1 MKPTALKEPF
11 NSSRGE
17 GPHTSNLRGV
27 QRQEA
32 EPAPRRPPCPLPVTG
47 CATPGRSAPSLGPS
61 PRPSA
66 GSRLVEALRRRLSLL
81 LLVSLLYSFTYC

>member
-17 GPHTSNLRGV
+17 GPHTSNLRGYRGRKQN
-27 QRQEA
+27 QRPDA
-32 EPAPRRPPCPLPVTG
+32 LCDRLCN
-47 CATPGRSAPSLGPS
+47 PGRSAPSLGPS